1 MSKLPPG
8 VKSLTE
14 IRKNTNSIQRVR
26 EAKRLLE
33 FLLNAMVPT
42 LQRRDGSDA
51 FIGDRVQHLAEHFS
65 NIADVMFAIGIR
77 NKLDHPKVSEAP
89 PPPMR
94 SSKLASILSVPSR
107 TSCPTPPI
115 ALQRWPAVR
124 RRSRNNESNRIRSPK
139 TTYVRRVA
147 SDFRRTRRACNT
159 PATSTAAAPFVSSG
173 ASGASCLPL
182 VRSRPES
189 VKRCPTH
196 AQTGKKQSEIDRQRA
211 LIRRHCDTEHRR
223 PLQCPNRLAW

>member
-89 PPPMR
+89 PPP
-94 SSKLASILSVPSR
+94 
-107 TSCPTPPI
+107 
-115 ALQRWPAVR
+115 
-124 RRSRNNESNRIRSPK
+124 
-139 TTYVRRVA
+139 
-147 SDFRRTRRACNT
+147 
-159 PATSTAAAPFVSSG
+159 
-173 ASGASCLPL
+173 
-182 VRSRPES
+182 
-189 VKRCPTH
+189 
-196 AQTGKKQSEIDRQRA
+196 
-211 LIRRHCDTEHRR
+211 
-223 PLQCPNRLAW
+223 